1 MDHMLYVGMT
11 GARAI
16 QLAQTTN
23 ANNLANASTAG
34 FRADFHN
41 LMAEAVSGPGLATRV
56 NTVARDRA
64 SHLEA
69 GPIQQTGR
77 ELDVSVSGEGWL
89 AVQDADGKEAYSR
102 RGDLQITATGQLL
115 NGAGQP
121 VLGEGGPVSVPP
133 HSSLT
138 IGRDGSVSVIPLG
151 QSADT
156 LAVIDRI
163 KLVTLDQSQVIKG
176 NDGLMRQQDGKPGE
190 VSAAVS
196 LQSGSLEGSNVNTV
210 DAMVTMISLSRSYEM
225 QVKLMATA
233 KELSDAGTRLMRLE

>member
-11 GARAI
+11 GARAT

-41 LMAEAVSGPGLATRV
+41 LMAETVSGPGLATRV
-56 NTVARDRA
+56 NTVARERA

-69 GPIQQTGR
+69 GAIQQTGR
-77 ELDVSVSGEGWL
+77 ELDVAVTGEGWL

-102 RGDLQITATGQLL
+102 RGDLQISVTGQLL
-115 NGAGQP
+115 NGAGEP
-121 VLGEGGPVSVPP
+121 VLGENGPVSIPP
-133 HSSLT
+133 HSSLS

-151 QSADT
+151 QGADT

-163 KLVTLDQSQVIKG
+163 KLIKLDHDQVIKG
-176 NDGLMRQQDGKPGE
+176 DDGLMRQQDGKPGE
-190 VSAAVS
+190 VSAQLG

-210 DAMVTMISLSRSYEM
+210 DAMVNMISLSRSYEM
-225 QVKLMATA
+225 QVKMMQTA
-233 KELSDAGTRLMRLE
+233 KEMADSGTRLMRLE

>member
-23 ANNLANASTAG
+23 ANNLANASTVG

-41 LMAEAVSGPGLATRV
+41 LMAEAVTGPGLATRFNAV
-56 NTVARDRA
+56 SSERA
-64 SHLEA
+64 SQLQA

-77 ELDVSVSGEGWL
+77 ELDVSVVGDGWL
-89 AVQDADGKEAYSR
+89 AVQDADGQEAYSR
-102 RGDLQITATGQLL
+102 RGDFQISLTGQLL

-121 VLGEGGPVSVPP
+121 VLGENGPVSIPP
-133 HSSLT
+133 HRSLT

-151 QSADT
+151 QGADT
-156 LAVIDRI
+156 LAVVDRI
-163 KLVTLDQSQVIKG
+163 KLVTLDASKVIKG
-176 NDGLMRQQDGKPGE
+176 NDGLMRQFDGQAGE
-190 VSAAVS
+190 VSAAVG

-210 DAMVTMISLSRSYEM
+210 DAMVNMISLSRSYEM
-225 QVKLMATA
+225 QVKMMQTG
-233 KELSDAGTRLMRLE
+233 KELADSGTRLMRLE

>member
-64 SHLEA
+64 SHLDA
-69 GPIQQTGR
+69 GSIQQTGR

-163 KLVTLDQSQVIKG
+163 KLVTLDQAQVVKG

-190 VSAAVS
+190 VSAAIS

-225 QVKLMATA
+225 QVKMMQTA
-233 KELSDAGTRLMRLE
+233 KEMADSGTRLMRLE

>member
-16 QLAQTTN
+16 QLAQATN

-56 NTVARDRA
+56 NTVSSDRA

-69 GPIQQTGR
+69 GAIQQTGR
-77 ELDVSVSGEGWL
+77 ELDVAVSGEGWL
-89 AVQDADGKEAYSR
+89 AVQDAEGKEAYSR
-102 RGDLQITATGQLL
+102 RGDLQITVTGQLL

-121 VLGEGGPVSVPP
+121 VLGENGPVSIPP

-138 IGRDGSVSVIPLG
+138 LGRDGSVSVIPLG
-151 QSADT
+151 QGADT

-163 KLVTLDQSQVIKG
+163 KLVKLDQAQVIKG

-190 VSAAVS
+190 VAADLG

-210 DAMVTMISLSRSYEM
+210 DAMVNMISLSRSYEM
-225 QVKLMATA
+225 QVKMMQTA
-233 KELSDAGTRLMRLE
+233 KEMADSGTRLMRLE

>member
-41 LMAEAVSGPGLATRV
+41 LMAEAVTGPGLATRF
-56 NTVARDRA
+56 NTVSSERA
-64 SHLEA
+64 SQLHA
-69 GPIQQTGR
+69 GAIQQTGR
-77 ELDVSVSGEGWL
+77 ELDVSVTGEGWL
-89 AVQDADGKEAYSR
+89 AVQDAQGKEAYSR
-102 RGDLQITATGQLL
+102 RGDLQITVTGQLL

-121 VLGEGGPVSVPP
+121 VLGENGPVSIPP

-151 QSADT
+151 QGADT
-156 LAVIDRI
+156 LAVVDRI

-176 NDGLMRQQDGKPGE
+176 NDGLMRQQDGQDGE
-190 VSAAVS
+190 VSAAIG

-210 DAMVTMISLSRSYEM
+210 DAMVNMISLSRSYEM
-225 QVKLMATA
+225 QVKMMNTA
-233 KELSDAGTRLMRLE
+233 KELADTGTRLMRLE

>member
-41 LMAEAVSGPGLATRV
+41 LMAEAVTGPGLATRF
-56 NTVARDRA
+56 NTVSSERA
-64 SHLEA
+64 SQLQA
-69 GPIQQTGR
+69 GAIQQTGR
-77 ELDVSVSGEGWL
+77 ELDVSVTGEGWL
-89 AVQDADGKEAYSR
+89 AVQDAQGKEAYSR
-102 RGDLQITATGQLL
+102 RGDLQITVTGQLL

-121 VLGEGGPVSVPP
+121 VLGENGPVSIPP

-151 QSADT
+151 QGADT
-156 LAVIDRI
+156 LAVVDRI

-176 NDGLMRQQDGKPGE
+176 NDGLMRLRDGQDGE
-190 VSAAVS
+190 VSAAIG

-210 DAMVTMISLSRSYEM
+210 DAMVNMISLSRSYEM
-225 QVKLMATA
+225 QVKMMNTA
-233 KELSDAGTRLMRLE
+233 KELADTGTRLMRLE